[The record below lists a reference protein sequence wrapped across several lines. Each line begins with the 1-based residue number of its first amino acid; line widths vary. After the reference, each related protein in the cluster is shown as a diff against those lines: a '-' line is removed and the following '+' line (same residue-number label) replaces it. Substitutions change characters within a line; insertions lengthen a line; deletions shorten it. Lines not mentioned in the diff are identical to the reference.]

1 MVDALECLTEEST
14 IELFEKHKVL
24 TRIELNSRQEVGY
37 ETYSKAI
44 NIEARTMIDM
54 ARKQIIPAVIRYTTT
69 VAQSIAAVKS
79 VGADASVQEAS
90 LAEISKHLVALNTA
104 LTKLERA
111 VDEAA
116 SIKNS
121 KDQAIAYR
129 DEVLTTMSEV
139 RTPADALEMLVDK
152 NVWPFPT
159 YADLLFN
166 V

>member
-1 MVDALECLTEEST
+1 M
-14 IELFEKHKVL
+14 
-24 TRIELNSRQEVGY
+24 
-37 ETYSKAI
+37 
-44 NIEARTMIDM
+44 
-54 ARKQIIPAVIRYTTT
+54 
-69 VAQSIAAVKS
+69 
-79 VGADASVQEAS
+79 
-90 LAEISKHLVALNTA
+90 NTA